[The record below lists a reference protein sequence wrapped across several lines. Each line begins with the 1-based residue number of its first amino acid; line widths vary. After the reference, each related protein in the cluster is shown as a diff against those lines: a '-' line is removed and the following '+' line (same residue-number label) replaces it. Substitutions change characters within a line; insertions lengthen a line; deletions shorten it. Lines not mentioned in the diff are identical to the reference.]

1 MSLPR
6 FLAVNK
12 ALSDRTRVRA
22 LMALRD
28 GELCL
33 CQLVCLLALAPSTLS
48 KHMNVLAGAGLVER
62 EKRGRWQ
69 YFKLAGRDAPAE
81 VQRAIAGAV
90 AALDEDV
97 AIRDDR
103 GKVAALAKEELEK
116 LVACYRS

>member
-1 MSLPR
+1 MSLTR
-6 FLAVNK
+6 FLSVTK

-48 KHMNVLAGAGLVER
+48 KHMNILAEAGLVER

-69 YFKLAGRDAPAE
+69 YFTLAGPDAPAE
-81 VQRAIAGAV
+81 VRRAIA
-90 AALDEDV
+90 AALASLEED
-97 AIRDDR
+97 ADIREDR
-103 GKVAALAKEELEK
+103 GKVSALASEDLEK
-116 LVACYRS
+116 LSACYRS